1 MEYTSRR
8 NLYCTGRHAALEDT
22 DLDDGGYESDE
33 NANKKP
39 FEYSNDCVAVT
50 VTKVQ
55 EKPVSLEVSFSN
67 QSAQHHASSKTW
79 TDVAGFEVS
88 KEKRGE
94 DSHFVFKILLGQRA
108 LETRDLWAIPDTN
121 TLALAAQTCKTKL
134 FEWADNHDMLN
145 IDDCSNK

>member
-1 MEYTSRR
+1 MEYMSRR
-8 NLYCTGRHAALEDT
+8 NPYCTGRDAK
-22 DLDDGGYESDE
+22 LDDGGYESDE
-33 NANKKP
+33 NANRKP
-39 FEYSNDCVAVT
+39 FTYIDDCVAVE

-55 EKPVSLEVSFSN
+55 EKPVSVEVSFTN
-67 QSAQHHASSKTW
+67 KSAQHHASSKTW
-79 TDVAGFEVS
+79 TDVAGFQVS

-121 TLALAAQTCKTKL
+121 TLALDAQTCKKEL
-134 FEWADNHDMLN
+134 FEWADDHNMMT